1 MYRKSVHN
9 NSTSTGNMPA
19 TGIILGGVYESIV
32 NVSEI
37 NITVSGVQTNG
48 TSGIKL
54 KYEYSNDGINFAIST
69 EVNITTNYYSLK
81 LAKSSYTMFR
91 IVATVNVGNSVNYLN
106 ISTVFKNSLYIDS
119 PKKVIVD
126 SGLISI
132 KDTLGNALMSV
143 DGALT
148 VGITG
153 TVPVSGTFYQ
163 EYQGVTGHVN
173 IDNFPD
179 LQGVTGHVNIDNF
192 PDLQGVT
199 GHVNID
205 NFPDLQGVTG
215 HVNIDNF
222 PDWQGVSG
230 TVAISNFP
238 DLQGVTG
245 HVNIDNFPDLQGVT
259 GTVGITGT
267 VQVSGAFYQTYQGVT
282 GQVAISNLPAV
293 QGVTGSVSIS
303 NFSELNGVF
312 SGTTT
317 VTFPAL
323 QGVTGTVGITGTVP
337 VSGAFYPTYQG
348 VTGQVAISNLP
359 IYQGVSGTVA
369 ISNYPSTQSTKIV
382 PTSDIPFVS
391 RSLGNTG
398 LVVAG
403 LSKVLRNLSLA
414 KSDDILT
421 YVYIYDKATAATSG
435 DTPIFLF
442 IIKNFVGIQLTLNHL
457 FLLGISIRATS
468 DLNGTTSP
476 TADTVFA
483 NITFS
488 TP

>member
-173 IDNFPD
+173 IDNFPE

-205 NFPDLQGVTG
+205 
-215 HVNIDNF
+215 
-222 PDWQGVSG
+222 
-230 TVAISNFP
+230 NFP

-337 VSGAFYPTYQG
+337 VSGAFYQTYQG